1 MDAKEILNI
10 IKIVENSINKDNEL
24 KKLKINKSTYY
35 NWLRK
40 YNNGG
45 LNALDAKK
53 KKWTSYEVNLLLEKV
68 KTHEYIIDIQKYL
81 PNRTCAS
88 ISVKLMELGVSIEE
102 IRREKKLKRTT
113 KICKQCN
120 SEKKLSEYYKIGQGQ
135 R

>member
-10 IKIVENSINKDNEL
+10 IKSVENSTNKDNEL

-88 ISVKLMELGVSIEE
+88 I
-102 IRREKKLKRTT
+102 
-113 KICKQCN
+113 
-120 SEKKLSEYYKIGQGQ
+120 
-135 R
+135 